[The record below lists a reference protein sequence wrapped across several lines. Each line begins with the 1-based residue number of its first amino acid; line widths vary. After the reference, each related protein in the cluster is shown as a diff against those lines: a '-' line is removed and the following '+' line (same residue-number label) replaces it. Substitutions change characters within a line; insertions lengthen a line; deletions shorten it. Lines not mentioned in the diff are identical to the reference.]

1 MATRTRKTAPKKAA
15 AVTTDQARQIL
26 VGLLGEAGATAL
38 VGAAQVQTRQARQ
51 IKVVVNSGEATKY
64 GAVTIGKA
72 TNNGFIP
79 GVGIKAEDLQYV
91 IDELTQAQAVVNA

>member
-1 MATRTRKTAPKKAA
+1 MATRKKAA
-15 AVTTDQARQIL
+15 TKAAPAVTTEQARQIL
-26 VGLLGEAGATAL
+26 VGLVGEAGANAL
-38 VGAAQVQTRQARQ
+38 VGAAQVTARQSRQ